1 MLGYISSIIER
12 TTREGKRF
20 FIVNLEVL
28 GGILEVMVWPDTL
41 QRTAEMWQDGRLVML
56 NGKLRSRGDQVSFA
70 CDSVIE
76 YDPEN
81 PLAMPAPTPA
91 KSWNGSNNN
100 GDTYNGSGNGNGHKN
115 NGNGENGAA
124 ADQNINEK
132 KVQMTTGN
140 NIPSEPQKVVRLAV
154 TESDD
159 PSRDAHLLRE
169 VIGVLLE
176 FPGRDRVNLDI
187 RTGEKVVRM
196 DLPVVSTGYC
206 EDLHGRLEELLGPD
220 TVAVHQELG
229 LGMDLSAEVP
239 VTMPLEPALLAEAA
253 IDATSVSAPL
263 EAITDEPVTPVVESE
278 AEGPVPEATVLVA
291 AEVAATVGADS
302 AGDEPPF

>member
-1 MLGYISSIIER
+1 MA
-12 TTREGKRF
+12 
-20 FIVNLEVL
+20 V
-28 GGILEVMVWPDTL
+28 
-41 QRTAEMWQDGRLVML
+41 
-56 NGKLRSRGDQVSFA
+56 
-70 CDSVIE
+70 
-76 YDPEN
+76 
-81 PLAMPAPTPA
+81 PAPTSA
-91 KSWNGSNNN
+91 KPWNGFKNN

-124 ADQNINEK
+124 AEQNINEK

-239 VTMPLEPALLAEAA
+239 VTMPLEPALPAEAA

-291 AEVAATVGADS
+291 AEVSAAVGADS